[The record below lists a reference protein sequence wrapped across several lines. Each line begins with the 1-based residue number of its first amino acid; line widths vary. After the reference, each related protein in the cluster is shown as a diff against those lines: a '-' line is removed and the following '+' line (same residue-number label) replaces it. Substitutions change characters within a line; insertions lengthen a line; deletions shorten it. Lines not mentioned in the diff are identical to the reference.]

1 MLRVPSYET
10 VVWAKLRQSFDT
22 IGTKLIPVEGGA
34 IRVPNL
40 VLKKNKTM
48 GRGTTIVPM
57 EGTTAFTFI
66 ADEDDAVEILSRPEK
81 TYAVLLKD
89 RQLKMAKIVG
99 PKSISGHLTGN
110 NYGGMNRA
118 FWFTLV
124 SEFQIIQ
131 ALQCKFFPPADTLKY
146 VRNPNAEGE
155 YTIRTIP
162 LEEYQLRD
170 ERIELNSTLGTYKIA
185 DQSAMGMS
193 FLLYEEAE
201 QWLQAP
207 IDPGATQIVR
217 TKGAGKKYSQKE
229 VPTLNGRKISLTCNG
244 LDTLE
249 SKRRSHTL
257 RATEENIARCG
268 DLGVP
273 FIEDSISEA
282 SRRITEIAKKSSTA
296 FPTGSGSLVLIQFTG
311 IMAVQLLREYYPDL
325 SDKKGRNGICY
336 NTVDL
341 SEFFSDEPKVK
352 IYHGIEDSGYA
363 QVIMEELQKPR
374 SGGLVQKGVLNF
386 LPFAMAFYRR
396 RPPERYLPSEAKI
409 ISAML
414 KWSLRETLRQVMGW
428 HNGADNRLTR
438 VSHGEA
444 MTGFFDHCKWNIER
458 RGIPQERHPSIFH
471 NLSEMQR
478 LVKGEWEYTAD
489 ILDTFVNKQT
499 CPSTGLIRSAFGEQP
514 EGKSQ

>member
-1 MLRVPSYET
+1 MLRVPFYET

-40 VLKKNKTM
+40 VLKKNKLT
-48 GRGTTIVPM
+48 GPGTTIVPM
-57 EGTTAFTFI
+57 DATTALQFI
-66 ADEDDAVEILSRPEK
+66 ADDEVAVEVLNRPEK
-81 TYAVLLKD
+81 MYAVLLKD
-89 RQLKMAKIVG
+89 RQLKFAKLLG
-99 PKSISGHLTGN
+99 SKSISSHLTRN
-110 NYGGMNRA
+110 NYDGMSHAN
-118 FWFTLV
+118 WYTLV

-131 ALQCKFFPPADTLKY
+131 ALQCRFFPPADTLLY
-146 VRNPNAEGE
+146 APNTEGE

-162 LEEYQLRD
+162 LEEYRLRD
-170 ERIELNSTLGTYKIA
+170 ERIELNNTLGTYKVA
-185 DQSAMGMS
+185 DQSAMGLS

-207 IDPGATQIVR
+207 IDPTAPQRVR
-217 TKGAGKKYSQKE
+217 TKGARKKYMQKE
-229 VPTLNGRKISLTCNG
+229 VLTLNGRKISLTCNG

-249 SKRRSHTL
+249 SKRRGNTVT
-257 RATEENIARCG
+257 ATQEHIANCAE
-268 DLGVP
+268 LGVP
-273 FIEDSISEA
+273 FIEDAISEA
-282 SRRITEIAKKSSTA
+282 SRRIAETAKKASTV
-296 FPTGSGSLVLIQFTG
+296 FPVGSGSLVLIQFTG

-325 SDKKGRNGICY
+325 SDKKGRNGVCY

-409 ISAML
+409 ISALL
-414 KWSLRETLRQVMGW
+414 KWSLQETLRQVMGW
-428 HNGADNRLTR
+428 HNEANNKLTR
-438 VSHGEA
+438 VSHREA
-444 MTGFFDHCKWNIER
+444 MIGFFDHCKWNIER

-478 LVKGEWEYTAD
+478 LVSGEWDNTAD

-514 EGKSQ
+514 EE